1 MSHSEQAED
10 VVQMLSKPS
19 EVAWKYVIE
28 FWSTCD
34 HVYSGPA
41 GPDGVIV
48 PAYHL
53 AQLVPTHL
61 TNSEELLV
69 SGLTH
74 ANPIVV
80 AYCIV
85 SLAKLYHDSG
95 HFLPHEY
102 ADKVRDR
109 TEVID
114 ETFGCFGSTTTVA
127 RLAQKHT
134 DNYGV
139 QSSP

>member
-1 MSHSEQAED
+1 
-10 VVQMLSKPS
+10 MLSQPS
-19 EVAWKYVIE
+19 EVAWKHIIE

-41 GPDGVIV
+41 GPDGVIA
-48 PAYHL
+48 PAYEL

-61 TNSEELLV
+61 AGSEDLLV

-74 ANPIVV
+74 AHPIVV

-95 HFLPHEY
+95 HFLPREY

-109 TEVID
+109 NDAID

-127 RLAQKHT
+127 RLALKHI
-134 DNYGV
+134 DNYCV